1 MTDGVYVCKIEAAGR
16 LHGEVNPGFR
26 VLLTRKV
33 FLGAQRVTGAEI
45 TGREKLRL
53 CLEKERGGNLSR
65 SRMTRR
71 GEANVTGILVPP
83 PRPRL
88 LDVLTVSRVR
98 ANTGVFASNVKQRTR
113 VAFEQTDNL

>member
-1 MTDGVYVCKIEAAGR
+1 M
-16 LHGEVNPGFR
+16 L
-26 VLLTRKV
+26 RKK
-33 FLGAQRVTGAEI
+33 
-45 TGREKLRL
+45 TGRKLIQ
-53 CLEKERGGNLSR
+53 KQNDASGR
-65 SRMTRR
+65 SKRDRHFS
-71 GEANVTGILVPP
+71 PP

>member
-1 MTDGVYVCKIEAAGR
+1 M
-16 LHGEVNPGFR
+16 L
-26 VLLTRKV
+26 RK
-33 FLGAQRVTGAEI
+33 
-45 TGREKLRL
+45 K
-53 CLEKERGGNLSR
+53 RGGNLSR

-88 LDVLTVSRVR
+88 LDVPTVSRVR